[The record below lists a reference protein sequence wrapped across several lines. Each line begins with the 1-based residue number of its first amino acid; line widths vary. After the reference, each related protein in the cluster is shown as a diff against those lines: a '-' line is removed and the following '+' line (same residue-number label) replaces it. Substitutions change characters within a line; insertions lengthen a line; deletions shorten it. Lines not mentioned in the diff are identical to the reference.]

1 MALWSNYKQILQNEL
16 RGRELWRDVICEL
29 VATFCLESAQCA
41 LPLSWD
47 NPDRGGVVQIALGMG
62 FVVTILI
69 EAFGPLSGA
78 HMNPAVTIS
87 MAASGM
93 ITVTRGESQRLCIV

>member
-1 MALWSNYKQILQNEL
+1 MSLWGNYRQTLRNEL
-16 RGRELWRDVICEL
+16 KGRLLWRDVVCEL

-41 LPLSWD
+41 LPLSW
-47 NPDRGGVVQIALGMG
+47 NNSDRGGVVQIALGMG

-78 HMNPAVTIS
+78 HMNPAVTVS
-87 MAASGM
+87 MAASGI
-93 ITVTRGESQRLCIV
+93 ITITRGEYCILENS